1 MVNKF
6 LIFIISFFII
16 IPFFAQ
22 KKIEDGFKKFYFENG
37 NVSSEGLIKNG
48 LPEGSWVSYYQN
60 GIVKSIGNRKGSLL
74 DSTWIFYNEL
84 GNFKSKINYKNG
96 QKNGLVINYSD
107 SSNIILEENY
117 RKGLKHNISTFYY
130 DIKDKIKWKEINYID
145 DIKEGKAFEY
155 SLDGR
160 IITLFFYKKDVL
172 IGTENINRYDKLNKK
187 RGAWKTF
194 YENGKIKEESRYKND
209 LLNGYLK
216 EYDRNG
222 KLINATLYINGIPQN
237 NTRNLA
243 ELKVRK
249 NYNRN
254 GKVEKEGVYDKAG
267 NKNGLFK
274 YFNDSGIIAK
284 TEIYLHGKLLT
295 KGLIDEDEK
304 RQGYWEE
311 YYEDGKLKSK
321 GNYIDGLRVDD
332 WEYYFFDGKIKQK
345 GKYLKGER
353 PTGKW
358 VWFYDNGNILRE
370 EYYLKGKEDG
380 MMHEYMP
387 DGKIITEGEY
397 VDGLKDGPW
406 FYEMGDHIEEGN
418 YLDGEKNGEW
428 IYHYTSGEINFK
440 GSFRDGESDG
450 KHKYYYSNGKLKREE
465 VYVMGI
471 KKDTW
476 KSYNIEGELILTI
489 SYKDGKEIKIDGTK
503 LKDK

>member
-1 MVNKF
+1 VVNKF
-6 LIFIISFFII
+6 LIFIFSFFII
-16 IPFFAQ
+16 TPSFAQ
-22 KKIEDGFKKFYFENG
+22 KKIADGIVKFYFENG

-48 LPEGSWVSYYQN
+48 LPEGYWFSYYPN
-60 GIVKSIGNRKGSLL
+60 GIKKSEGNRKQNLL

-84 GNFKSKINYKNG
+84 GAFKSKINYKKG
-96 QKNGLVINYSD
+96 KKNGLKISYSD
-107 SSNIILEENY
+107 SSNIILEENF
-117 RKGLKHNISTFYY
+117 RKGIKHNLSTFYY
-130 DIKDKIKWKEINYID
+130 DIENYIKWKEINYID
-145 DIKEGKAFEY
+145 GIKEGKAFEY

-160 IITLFFYKKDVL
+160 IITLLFNKKDVL
-172 IGTENINRYDKLNKK
+172 IGSEKINRYDKLNKK
-187 RGAWKTF
+187 KGVWKVF
-194 YENGKIKEESRYKND
+194 YANGKIKQESRYKND

-216 EYDRNG
+216 EYDLKG

-237 NTRNLA
+237 KSSKLA
-243 ELKVRK
+243 DLKIKREYYK
-249 NYNRN
+249 N

-274 YFNDSGIIAK
+274 YFNETGEIYK
-284 TEIYLHGKLLT
+284 TEIYLHGNLLT

-311 YYEDGKLKSK
+311 YYKDGELKSK

-332 WEYYFFDGKIKQK
+332 WEYYFYDGKIKQK

-358 VWFYDNGNILRE
+358 VWYYDNENILRE

-380 MMHEYMP
+380 MTHEYTP

-397 VDGLKDGPW
+397 IDGLKDGPW
-406 FYEMGDHIEEGN
+406 FYEMGDHIEEGE
-418 YLDGEKNGEW
+418 YLDGQKNGEW
-428 IYHYTSGEINFK
+428 IYHYTNGKINFK
-440 GSFRDGESDG
+440 GNFRDGEPDG
-450 KHKYYYSNGKLKREE
+450 KHKFYFSNGKIKKEE

-471 KKDTW
+471 KIDIW
-476 KSYNIEGELILTI
+476 KSYNIDGELVLSIL
-489 SYKDGKEIKIDGTK
+489 YKNGKEAKIDGTK